1 MKEETCPGLTGIILA
16 GGQSKRMRGGNKA
29 FLRLGESSIIETIVA
44 VLSSIFPE
52 VIIVTRSLMDYQGLG
67 CRVVLDVGEASGAL
81 TGLFSGLN
89 EASTRYAF
97 FVACDMPFLQP
108 GLIRYMVSLL
118 EEGRGQ
124 GYDVLVPKM
133 EEGYQPLHAI
143 YSKGCLPAI
152 VRQLR
157 EGNQRIF
164 DFFPCVRLREISR
177 EELTRFDPD
186 LLSFFNINTPES
198 LEMAKMLYQRSKDN
212 YGSHCFHRWKIR
224 QRQDHLSGEADPR
237 IDPEGLPGGDDQA

>member
-1 MKEETCPGLTGIILA
+1 MTEETRPRLTGIILA
-16 GGQSKRMRGGNKA
+16 GGQSKRMRGENKA
-29 FLRLGESSIIETIVA
+29 FLQLGESSIIETIVA
-44 VLSSIFPE
+44 LLSAIFPE
-52 VIIVTRSLMDYQGLG
+52 VMIVTRSPLDYQGLG
-67 CRVVLDVGEASGAL
+67 CRVVSDVEGASGAL

-89 EASTRYAF
+89 EASTRYGF
-97 FVACDMPFLQP
+97 FVACDMPFLHP
-108 GLIRYMVSLL
+108 ELIRYMVSLL
-118 EEGRGQ
+118 EEGQGQ
-124 GYDVLVPKM
+124 GCDVLVPKM

-143 YSKGCLPAI
+143 YSKSCLPAI

-164 DFFPCVRLREISR
+164 DFFPYVRLREISR

-224 QRQDHLSGEADPR
+224 
-237 IDPEGLPGGDDQA
+237 